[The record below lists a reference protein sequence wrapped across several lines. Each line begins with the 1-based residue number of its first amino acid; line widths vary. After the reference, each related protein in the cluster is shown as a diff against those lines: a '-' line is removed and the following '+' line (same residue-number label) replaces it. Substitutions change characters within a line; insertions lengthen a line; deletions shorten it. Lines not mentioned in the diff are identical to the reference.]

1 MATRRKSSSTSW
13 TGKALLGAVSVLGSG
28 PRSDELFSDSKLLT
42 TAARDL
48 VLDSLYRKW
57 MPASECTLDA
67 IARHL
72 PDPAPRG
79 AHGLLDGEALFH
91 FAEDAE
97 ALIDYT
103 VAVDAGAG
111 AGAPAV
117 EVSRSVKGRKS
128 HGAYFTPHDL
138 AAYMVDQCLAPVLEA
153 CDGPTSDLLKI
164 RVLDPAMGTG
174 RFLLAAAE
182 RIAGEA
188 AAGERDEILDLRR
201 RVSRSCLFG
210 IDRSGFAV
218 RAARYLLGLF
228 AGDER
233 SLDFDFLRQGDS
245 LVSEAAARDFD
256 EAGGFPEAFFPGKA
270 APDAAFDAIVGNP
283 PYVAAKNEPSSFL
296 ARHKGRSGQSDHYL
310 LFIHKYVAKKYLRA
324 RGAVSF
330 VVPDPLLCRGNA
342 EGARQRLLDEV
353 DLARLIHAKGL
364 FPEAGVANAIF
375 LGRRPAAESGAGD
388 GVSSDGVSG
397 DGVSGDGV
405 SGDRRSYSSVRV
417 HRLETREE
425 CRRLF
430 DDGPKKE
437 TLFTRDVPVEFF
449 RRSPGNEFRYLLA
462 GGAESLLER
471 LDTTRPPLADVG
483 VVVRSL
489 GSVARSR
496 GAIFRGEEIG
506 KEKVR
511 SLAGGSCA
519 GGVPILVG
527 GESISPFVL
536 RDDGLLIPEKAVRK
550 DLSRYRRQKIL
561 LQKST
566 GRLVAALDTK
576 GFVFPQSVYGVL
588 VDDPRIGNAFLLAQ
602 LNSHLLNYTLHV
614 MFTGYKLVQ
623 PQIEIEDIRRLPV
636 IVPEFEEST
645 EARLPSLETAKGLY
659 RQFLDTEDPGWVLEY
674 LEESLK
680 LGPHKGSAL
689 IHDLLDYLGARLI
702 DASAGGGDGKGERS
716 PLEWLIDLM
725 IYRICGLKVDEIE
738 LVEGFFGDDPAT
750 DGFQEVEAAAA
761 QLGAED
767 PERRDPS
774 LWRKEAPHLYGGET
788 ECTS

>member
-1 MATRRKSSSTSW
+1 MATCRKSSSTNW
-13 TGKALLGAVSVLGSG
+13 AGKALLGAVSVLGSG
-28 PRSDELFSDSKLLT
+28 PRSEELLSDSEILT
-42 TAARDL
+42 MAARDL
-48 VLDSLYRKW
+48 VLDTLYRKW
-57 MPASECTLDA
+57 MPTAEGSLDM
-67 IARHL
+67 IARHF
-72 PDPAPRG
+72 PEPPPRG
-79 AHGLLDGEALFH
+79 AHGLYDGEALFR
-91 FAEDAE
+91 FAENAE
-97 ALIDYT
+97 ALIDY
-103 VAVDAGAG
+103 AVSLDAGAA
-111 AGAPAV
+111 AGTPDV
-117 EVSRSVKGRKS
+117 GVSRSVKGRKS
-128 HGAYFTPHDL
+128 RGAYFTPHDL
-138 AAYMVDQCLAPVLEA
+138 AGYMVDQCLAPVFES
-153 CDGPTSDLLKI
+153 CDGPISDLLKI

-182 RIAGEA
+182 RIVGEA
-188 AAGERDEILDLRR
+188 AAGGRAEILDLRR

-210 IDRSGFAV
+210 VDRSGFAV
-218 RAARYLLGLF
+218 RAAHCLLGLYTS
-228 AGDER
+228 AEGN
-233 SLDFDFLRQGDS
+233 LDFPFFRQGDS

-256 EAGGFPEAFFPGKA
+256 EAGGFPEAFFPGDA
-270 APDAAFDAIVGNP
+270 APDAVFDAIVGNP

-296 ARHKGRSGQSDHYL
+296 APHKGRSGQSDHYL

-330 VVPDPLLCRGNA
+330 VVPDPLLCRANA

-353 DLARLIHAKGL
+353 DLTRLVHAKGL
-364 FPEAGVANAIF
+364 FPEAVVANVIF
-375 LGRRPAAESGAGD
+375 VGRRPAGDKEADYGDSGGA
-388 GVSSDGVSG
+388 
-397 DGVSGDGV
+397 
-405 SGDRRSYSSVRV
+405 VRV
-417 HRLETREE
+417 HRLETRGD

-437 TLFTRDVPVEFF
+437 NLFKRDVPVEFF

-462 GGAESLLER
+462 GGAESLIER

-506 KEKVR
+506 KETVR
-511 SLAGGSCA
+511 NLVGGSS
-519 GGVPILVG
+519 GGSSGGSVPILLG
-527 GESISPFVL
+527 GENISPFVL
-536 RDDGLLIPEKAVRK
+536 RDDGFLIPEKAVRK
-550 DLSRYRRQKIL
+550 DLARYRRQKIL

-566 GRLVAALDTK
+566 GHLVAALDTR

-659 RQFLDTEDPGWVLEY
+659 RQFVDTEDPGWVLEY

-702 DASAGGGDGKGERS
+702 DASAGGGDGKEERAR
-716 PLEWLIDLM
+716 LEWLIDLM
-725 IYRICGLKVDEIE
+725 IYRICGLNVDEIE
-738 LVEGFFGDDPAT
+738 LVEGFFADDPAP
-750 DGFQEVEAAAA
+750 DGFQEVEKAAV

-767 PERRDPS
+767 PERRDPA